1 VQEDSEDV
9 EEEEDE
15 SETEL
20 DRLVQ
25 NLPPALKQRV
35 LRGASAEDAE
45 DENDLL
51 DGDESEEQEE
61 GWGKKKKNYWDG
73 DTADLEIGQEF
84 EDAEDEEEEAKVLFE
99 LRVCLIQ
106 LNAVVL

>member
-1 VQEDSEDV
+1 MD
-9 EEEEDE
+9 DE

-35 LRGASAEDAE
+35 LRGAPAEE
-45 DENDLL
+45 DYDDNDL
-51 DGDESEEQEE
+51 DEDESEKHDE
-61 GWGKKKKNYWDG
+61 GWGKKKKNYWSG

-84 EDAEDEEEEAKVLFE
+84 EDAEDEEEEAKVCT
-99 LRVCLIQ
+99 CLVWLTCVLNKCHFRQ
-106 LNAVVL
+106 LSAPRNQS